1 MNYEKDKLLNV
12 EQVRNFLQCS
22 RRHVYSLV
30 ETGDLK
36 ALKIGGRQGLR
47 IRKSVL
53 EEFLKKRE
61 ETFDV

>member
-12 EQVRNFLQCS
+12 EQVRRFLQCS

-30 ETGDLK
+30 ESGELK
-36 ALKIGGRQGLR
+36 ALKIGGRQGIR

-53 EEFLKKRE
+53 EEFLQNRE
-61 ETFDV
+61 EIFDA